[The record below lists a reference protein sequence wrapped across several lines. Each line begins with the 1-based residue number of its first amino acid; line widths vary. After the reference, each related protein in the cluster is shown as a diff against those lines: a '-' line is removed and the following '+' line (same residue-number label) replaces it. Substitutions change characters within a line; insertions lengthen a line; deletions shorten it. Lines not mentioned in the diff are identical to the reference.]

1 VLILNIKTIKFA
13 VSKRKVVNK
22 RLNPLIIKKLK
33 KQPKNILSVRKIDP
47 ELLQLLC
54 VEPG

>member
-1 VLILNIKTIKFA
+1 MLILNIKTIKFA

-33 KQPKNILSVRKIDP
+33 KIDQKISMMNVIVIKDKP
-47 ELLQLLC
+47 
-54 VEPG
+54 V